1 MSGATTSRPAPDR
14 LMHAARRGQ
23 LDLVAVWRLGRLS
36 RSLPHLLAVLDE
48 LRHLG
53 VGFVSIRNPGLDPT
67 SVSGMLMLSIVG
79 AFASYERELL
89 RERVL
94 AGVRRAQSKGT
105 HRSRPR
111 VTLNACPALALF
123 DAGHSGREIAS
134 MLAVSR
140 ATHRRRL
147 AEAAQNICSE
157 PGQRGV
163 ALPIIPS
170 PRLRPGVLGHR

>member
-1 MSGATTSRPAPDR
+1 MTD
-14 LMHAARRGQ
+14 AARRGQ

-105 HRSRPR
+105 HCSRPR
-111 VTLNACPALALF
+111 VTLDVRPALALF
-123 DAGHSGREIAS
+123 DAGHSGRETEPPRCSPCPEPPTADGS
-134 MLAVSR
+134 P
-140 ATHRRRL
+140 RRL
-147 AEAAQNICSE
+147 RTSAPS
-157 PGQRGV
+157 RGNAV
-163 ALPIIPS
+163 
-170 PRLRPGVLGHR
+170 